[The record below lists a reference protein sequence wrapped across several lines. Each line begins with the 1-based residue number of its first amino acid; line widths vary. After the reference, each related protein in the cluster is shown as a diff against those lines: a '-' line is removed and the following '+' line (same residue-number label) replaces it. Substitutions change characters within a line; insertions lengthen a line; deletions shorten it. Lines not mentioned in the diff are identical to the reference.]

1 MNLAYVDQGMRA
13 QERVDFHDLAA
24 EMPELARD
32 ALLAAA
38 QGFFVGLVGII
49 EFLPEPAP
57 CAAED
62 PRGMRPHSA
71 ARKDI
76 TGPITVLCHT
86 DGNIDASPAKRS
98 RQCVRDIGMKAD
110 CL

>member
-13 QERVDFHDLAA
+13 QERVDLHDLAT

-38 QGFFVGLVGII
+38 QRFFVGLVGIV
-49 EFLPEPAP
+49 ELLPKPAP
-57 CAAED
+57 CAAKD

-71 ARKDI
+71 ARQDI
-76 TGPITVLCHT
+76 TGTITVLGHP
-86 DGNIDASPAKRS
+86 DRNIDASAVKRT
-98 RQCVRDIGMKAD
+98 RQRVC
-110 CL
+110 